1 MFKIKD
7 VQNMLQRVESRMQM
21 TTTVG
26 MVTRHW
32 SYMGFGIFEWLKFV
46 LSEKRERSVAL
57 ASWL

>member
-46 LSEKRERSVAL
+46 LSENGKEVL
-57 ASWL
+57 P